1 MSARVRRLAHCLT
14 RVLVARA
21 ALAPLLAAAL
31 PLILSTPA
39 AAQTTTTAPDCA
51 STTAPITGRMSV
63 STTTPAQALSDQGFC
78 NGIEFTADG
87 VVNVAEAARNRI
99 GTSTIPANPAA
110 DRRAVSVRTGAA
122 ATGNPDGRGT
132 LNFSVDATVE
142 GRVGDALTEANADD
156 TTRRIFKATPSGR
169 LKLIRIGSSG
179 SMATPTVTFTTP
191 PKGFV
196 FDRTTS
202 ISAELSRLVRVAIGV
217 GGVGAKQLQFETDG
231 TVVLAAQIGQGFPIH
246 YAIDQVLTQTNGQ
259 GALTFKANN
268 GAVFQGTIGAQGK
281 KLNNV
286 TLNSDLL
293 SNPIITILGHIY
305 ANTIWLNTRTMRVG
319 ANPSGFLRLSGS
331 GFDTTQPAEP
341 YIVDADIKTRF
352 NTRGSLEI
360 DVDTN
365 YELRGQIGMNGS
377 ELINVNL
384 QPNARAIVH
393 KDIYSEDVYIYSN
406 STLTVQ
412 KPNLTIAGRLT
423 AYNRSSVSRGLS
435 DIIIRGG
442 TTLDLGNHTL
452 SVKGAVAF
460 TNDAPGNPHTLS
472 LTLDG
477 AGSGQLDASAGGV
490 RLSSSSG
497 KLVDIKVNVPD
508 PSSIANGQSF
518 TLIKGKASFSTS
530 LSQINLIT
538 PANSPLDFA
547 LSAPGNDLVLTATR
561 RRAAQSTLSMAAD
574 DRGDLAL
581 VPYYTVAGDWV
592 TGLHIVNT
600 SKRTQVVKVRLRRA
614 TDAMDALNFNVVLSP
629 HDVYAGFLS
638 DDEQGVIAWTSPD
651 SSCTAPATQNNRL
664 ALPATYAA
672 GAETGYIEVIAM
684 GSPSNER
691 QPLARAARHAA
702 GSTAGAPLDCAAVRS
717 NFFADGAGTGAA
729 TRRQGVQDRFTTWQA
744 ASPAA
749 GIQAGGL
756 NTYDDS
762 GNVLK
767 VSYFIRDNATGIE
780 FGDNAVHIRDFLA
793 NPALSNQQYGV
804 FAGDLNGFDFP
815 DLNGGVPLKKVGNDA
830 TSVQR
835 GRFNALRAPEAL
847 GVGRMVNEWSANP
860 ANGVEMNW
868 VVTLPG
874 QYVML
879 KLPQYLAALASTS
892 SATGTGRPWAP
903 TLSSADHQPLTNP
916 ACPRD
921 PVAPR
926 AGAAAVADCDYRDMP
941 VELTF
946 TAYTRE
952 EGTETAAPGSL
963 VVSPAPPGARPKTY
977 LPKAVNVITFGRSRV
992 FGGGDADVSA
1002 PNLGQPYGWVSARVT
1017 SRDTDLQVC
1026 DWDFNDDISAGFGAA
1041 AGAALKD
1048 KLVCS
1053 AVTPDSAVPVIG
1065 FAAWSRKVA
1074 ANPDASYGRIVEH
1087 SYRAQ

>member
-1 MSARVRRLAHCLT
+1 MTSNTPIGAAP
-14 RVLVARA
+14 RA
-21 ALAPLLAAAL
+21 AGSAPSYRGRSPSLFRGLAAAA
-31 PLILSTPA
+31 LIGLSTPA
-39 AAQTTTTAPDCA
+39 AAQTVPDCA
-51 STTAPITGRMSV
+51 SITGSMSV
-63 STTTPAQALSDQGFC
+63 SATTPAQALSDQGFC

-99 GTSTIPANPAA
+99 GTSTIPATPATEG
-110 DRRAVSVRTGAA
+110 RAVSIRTGAA
-122 ATGNPDGRGT
+122 DTGNPDGRGT

-142 GRVGDALTEANADD
+142 GRVGDALTQANADN
-156 TTRRIFKATPSGR
+156 TRRIFKATPSGR
-169 LKLIRIGSSG
+169 LNLIRIGSSA
-179 SMATPTVTFTTP
+179 STAAPTVTFNTP

-196 FDRTTS
+196 FDRTKG
-202 ISAELSRLVRVAIGV
+202 ISAEISRLIREGIGV
-217 GGVGAKQLQFETDG
+217 GGVGAKRLQFETDG
-231 TVVLAAQIGQGFPIH
+231 TVVLAEQSTHGFTT
-246 YAIDQVLTQTNGQ
+246 YYDIDQVLTQMNGQ
-259 GALTFKANN
+259 GALILKNN
-268 GAVFQGTIGAQGK
+268 NSSVFRGTIGAPGK
-281 KLNNV
+281 KLKSV
-286 TLNSDLL
+286 TLSSDLINNGL
-293 SNPIITILGHIY
+293 VRVLGHIY
-305 ANTIWLNTRTMRVG
+305 ANTIWLNTRTTRVG
-319 ANPSGFLRLSGS
+319 ADPSGLLRLSGS
-331 GFDTTQPAEP
+331 GFDTPQPADP
-341 YIVDADIKTRF
+341 YIVDADVKTRF
-352 NTRGSLEI
+352 NTRGTFEI
-360 DVDTN
+360 DVGAYYD
-365 YELRGQIGMNGS
+365 LRGQIGMNGS

-393 KDIYSEDVYIYSN
+393 KDIYSEDVYMYSK

-412 KPNLTIAGRLT
+412 KNLMIAGRLT
-423 AYNRSSVSRGLS
+423 AYNRSSVARSS
-435 DIIIRGG
+435 TIISGG
-442 TTLDLGNHTL
+442 TTLALGKHTL
-452 SVKGAVAF
+452 SVKGAVGF
-460 TNDAPGNPHTLS
+460 TNDVPGNPHTLS

-490 RLSSSSG
+490 TLSSG
-497 KLVDIKVNVPD
+497 LDTLNIQVNVPD

-518 TLIKGKASFSTS
+518 TLIKGNASFSAS
-530 LSQINLIT
+530 LNQINLIP
-538 PANSPLDFA
+538 PADSPLDFA
-547 LSAPGNDLVLTATR
+547 LIARDNDLVLTATR
-561 RRAAQSTLSMAAD
+561 RRAAQNTLSVAAD

-651 SSCTAPATQNNRL
+651 SSCTAPAVQNNRL
-664 ALPATYAA
+664 VLPATYAA

-684 GSPSNER
+684 GSPSNEG
-691 QPLARAARHAA
+691 QPLARAARHAD
-702 GSTAGAPLDCAAVRS
+702 GSLSTAGAPLDCAAVRS
-717 NFFADGAGTGAA
+717 NFFADGAGAGAA
-729 TRRQGVQDRFTTWQA
+729 TSRRGVQDRFTTWQA
-744 ASPAA
+744 ASPAES
-749 GIQAGGL
+749 IKDGGL
-756 NTYDDS
+756 NTYVDS

-815 DLNGGVPLKKVGNDA
+815 DLNGGVPLSSGSTGNDPI
-830 TSVQR
+830 QR
-835 GRFNALRAPEAL
+835 GRFNALRASAAL
-847 GVGRMVNEWSANP
+847 GVGRIVNEWSANP

-879 KLPQYLAALASTS
+879 KLPQYWAALASTS
-892 SATGTGRPWAP
+892 SATGGAGRPWVP

-921 PVAPR
+921 PIAAR
-926 AGAAAVADCDYRDMP
+926 AGAAAVAECDYRDLP

-952 EGTETAAPGSL
+952 EGTETAAPASL
-963 VVSPAPPGARPKTY
+963 VVSPAPPGSRPKTY
-977 LPKAVNVITFGRSRV
+977 LGKAVNVITFGQSRV
-992 FGGGDADVSA
+992 FGGVDVDVSA

-1026 DWDFNDDISAGFGAA
+1026 DWDLNDDISAGFGAA

-1053 AVTPDSAVPVIG
+1053 AVSADSAVPVIG

-1087 SYRAQ
+1087 SYAQ